1 MDKNLID
8 ALYVSYNEKFGVLSA
23 NSERMVTRVLGTD
36 LTLVHDK
43 REGKAYVLVPLTKNH
58 TFKAHVSPKGK
69 DAIEVDGKRF
79 DSDIFFRKDG
89 CQWIQMQSEEMLA
102 MVI

>member
-1 MDKNLID
+1 MNNSLMD
-8 ALYVSYNEKFGVLSA
+8 ALYIEHNEKFGVLSA

-58 TFKAHVSPKGK
+58 TFKAHVSPNGK
-69 DAIEVDGKRF
+69 DSIEVDGKVIK
-79 DSDIFFRKDG
+79 SDNFFRKDA
-89 CQWIQMQSEEMLA
+89 CQWIEIDKDTLSKVA
-102 MVI
+102 